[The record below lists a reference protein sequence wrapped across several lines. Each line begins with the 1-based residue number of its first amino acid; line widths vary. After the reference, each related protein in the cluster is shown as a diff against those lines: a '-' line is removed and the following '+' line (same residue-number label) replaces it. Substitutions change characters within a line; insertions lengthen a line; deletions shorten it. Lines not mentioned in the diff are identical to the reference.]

1 MPIRVGDIVEG
12 MITGIQP
19 YGAFVSLDNGYKGLI
34 HISEI
39 SERYVRDVHSFVHMN
54 ERVSVKVLDIS
65 DMEHIKLSLKAVAPN
80 KQRFQF
86 IKHAGVQPLPDSVIG
101 FSSLAVHLN
110 DWIET
115 AYEKNR
121 RNYHD

>member
-1 MPIRVGDIVEG
+1 MPMHVGDIVKG

-19 YGAFVSLDNGYKGLI
+19 YGAFVSLNNGYKGLI

-39 SERYVRDVHSFVHMN
+39 SERYVRDVHTYVRMN

-65 DMEHIKLSLKAVAPN
+65 DPEHIKLSLKAVKPN
-80 KQRFQF
+80 KQRFHSGRH
-86 IKHAGVQPLPDSVIG
+86 IGVQPLPKSVIG
-101 FSSLAVHLN
+101 FSSLADRL
-110 DWIET
+110 DGWIET

-121 RNYHD
+121 RNYND

>member
-1 MPIRVGDIVEG
+1 MHVGDIVKG

-39 SERYVRDVHSFVHMN
+39 SERYVRDVHSYVRLN

-65 DMEHIKLSLKAVAPN
+65 DEDHIKLSLKAVKPN
-80 KQRFQF
+80 KRRFRSGRH
-86 IKHAGVQPLPDSVIG
+86 ISVQPLPDSVIG

-115 AYEKNR
+115 SYEKNR
-121 RNYHD
+121 RKYDD

>member
-1 MPIRVGDIVEG
+1 MPMHVGDVVKG

-39 SERYVRDVHSFVHMN
+39 SERYVRDVHSYVRLN

-65 DMEHIKLSLKAVAPN
+65 DEDHIKLSLKAVRPN
-80 KQRFQF
+80 KQRFRSGR
-86 IKHAGVQPLPDSVIG
+86 HNGVQPLPDSVIG

-115 AYEKNR
+115 SYEKNR
-121 RNYHD
+121 RKYND

>member
-1 MPIRVGDIVEG
+1 MPIRVGDIVKG

-19 YGAFVSLDNGYKGLI
+19 YGAFVSLDNGFKGLI

-39 SERYVRDVHSFVHMN
+39 SERYVRDVHSYVRLH
-54 ERVSVKVLDIS
+54 ERVHVKVLDIS

-80 KQRFQF
+80 KQRFRSER
-86 IKHAGVQPLPDSVIG
+86 HAGIQPLPDTVIG

-110 DWIET
+110 DWINT

-121 RNYHD
+121 RNNHD